1 LSSICSNLF
10 QSVPFYSSL
19 VHRWR
24 DDNDRRVVFLTVTPA
39 GASLRADV
47 NQYYS
52 QLLMSALAGQ
62 QIDFDS
68 LNATLNI
75 VLSHLKLYCSKLKE
89 GSKTANDCQ
98 DRK

>member
-1 LSSICSNLF
+1 MVETN
-10 QSVPFYSSL
+10 L

-24 DDNDRRVVFLTVTPA
+24 DDNDRRVVFLTITPA

-47 NQYYS
+47 NQYRS
-52 QLLMSALAGQ
+52 QLLISALAGQ

-75 VLSHLKLYCSKLKE
+75 VLSHLKLYCSKLKD